1 VGSLSIEDLK
11 KQSRWVLWRRE
22 TRDVKET
29 KVPYQP
35 NGYKASSVDP
45 RQWSTFAEVD
55 AAKVGYSGV
64 GVVLGE
70 VDGVHVSGMDI
81 DNCYDRSEKKFTP
94 ESRDY
99 VIDLDSYT
107 EFSPSGDGVHVLVVG
122 NLGGRAGIKEP
133 FPGCKAIELYD
144 SGRYLTFTGRHIGKT
159 PAVIHERTEQFIA
172 LYDRI
177 AAWKT
182 RGAGLVVKVTVSE
195 EERFTRLMAGDTSAY
210 DDDHSKA
217 DFALCCIL
225 AKKHDC
231 DWEEMDAAFRT
242 SGLYRDKWESDYYRK
257 RTLKTAIKAV
267 AKETPV
273 VFDDSDTFTEDGETE
288 FLVQADGEGW
298 FPKGE
303 VSLIGGSSGV
313 GKTSFVMPML
323 EQIRRG
329 EPVFGRRTKARDYR
343 VLLHDRSK
351 KATGRTIKALGLT
364 SESAARLVPLSLT
377 QKSADIGAVLDA
389 TIAAHP
395 GAEAWFI
402 EGLDLWIPNMNDSAI
417 VQSVL
422 SSIIA
427 VAQRYGVAVLG
438 SVGAPKQKG
447 PDRYHGRDVLF
458 GSAALARKTET
469 IVALSYHDEKDLKSP
484 RVCWIMARNGPPEKM
499 FFDWVDGKFTQV
511 DEPPEKSEVA
521 TDTVHAMHARVRQM
535 FGASESIV
543 WKRELGPNGTFY
555 RWRDWA
561 VENNR
566 VVVVNRKY
574 VWSPL
579 GLATGVTVN

>member
-1 VGSLSIEDLK
+1 MNSLSIEDLK
-11 KQSRWVLWRRE
+11 KQRRWVLWRLE
-22 TRDVKET
+22 TRDGKET

-35 NGYKASSVDP
+35 NGYKASSVDA

-64 GVVLGE
+64 GVVLGL
-70 VDGVHVSGMDI
+70 VDGVYVSGVDI
-81 DNCYDRSEKKFTP
+81 DHCYDPDSKKTV
-94 ESRDY
+94 EEARQI
-99 VIDLDSYT
+99 VKGLDSYA
-107 EFSPSGDGVHVLVVG
+107 EISPSGDGVHVLVIG
-122 NLGGRAGIKEP
+122 SLNGRTGTKQPFAGLKSVEV
-133 FPGCKAIELYD
+133 YD
-144 SGRYLTFTGRHIGKT
+144 GERYLTFTGRHIGKT
-159 PAVIHERTEQFIA
+159 PNVLHERTEPLNA
-172 LYDRI
+172 LYDRV
-177 AAWKT
+177 AASKP
-182 RGAGLVVKVTVSE
+182 RKDGLTVTVSVSE
-195 EERFTRLMAGDTSAY
+195 AKRLQKLMAGDMSDY
-210 DDDHSKA
+210 DGDHSKA
-217 DFALCCIL
+217 DFALCCLL

-231 DWEEMDAAFRT
+231 DWEEIDADLRK
-242 SGLYRDKWESDYYRK
+242 SGLYREKWERDGYRK
-257 RTLKTAIKAV
+257 STIKRAIKAV
-267 AKETPV
+267 AKESV
-273 VFDDSDTFTEDGETE
+273 IVFDDSDTMAEDGATE
-288 FLVQADGEGW
+288 YLVEAEGEGW
-298 FPKGE
+298 FPKGD

-329 EPVFGRRTKARDYR
+329 EDFLGHKTKARDYR

-377 QKSADIGAVLDA
+377 QKSADIGTVLDA
-389 TIAAHP
+389 TLAAHP
-395 GAEAWFI
+395 GAEVWFI
-402 EGLDLWIPNMNDSAI
+402 EGLDLWIPNMNDSET

-422 SSIIA
+422 SSIVA
-427 VAQRYGVAVLG
+427 VAQRYDVAVLG

-458 GSAALARKTET
+458 GSSALARKTET

-499 FFDWVDGKFTQV
+499 FFDWVDGKFTKV
-511 DEPPEKSEVA
+511 DAPPEKSEVA
-521 TDTVHAMHARVRQM
+521 TDTIHKVHVRVRAM
-535 FGASESIV
+535 FGADEPIV

-566 VVVVNRKY
+566 VVVVDRKY
-574 VWSPL
+574 IWTPF
-579 GLATGVTVN
+579 GLATGVTLN